1 MFSAWDSVSY
11 DSQPPMFLYPLNF
24 CVTGNPETD
33 YVFNEITLETNV
45 STEIEYKR

>member
-1 MFSAWDSVSY
+1 MLSTWDSASH
-11 DSQPPMFLYPLNF
+11 DSRRQMFLYPLNF